1 MKRFLLPII
10 FFISVTFS
18 FGQTGTVK
26 ESLKV
31 KSKLMG
37 KDIKYTIYFP
47 ADYDKGNR
55 SYPVLYL
62 LHGYSDDETGWTQ
75 FGQAQEIADKT
86 INSGDA
92 PPMIIVMPDAEVTW
106 YINTFDN
113 KGRYEDFF
121 TDEFIPYIDANY
133 RTRAKKEFRAVAG
146 LSMGGFGTLLYASKH
161 PELFAAASALSAAVR
176 TDEEMMAMPDER
188 WESRYATIY
197 GPNLKGK
204 DRLTDFYNRNSILKL
219 IETTSAE
226 KLKSVRYYIDCGDDD
241 ALITGNMVLHAD
253 LLKKGIPHEFRV
265 RDGAHTWIYWRTA
278 LPEVLKFTG
287 QSFRR

>member
-1 MKRFLLPII
+1 MKKLALLTILSLLILPLYA
-10 FFISVTFS
+10 
-18 FGQTGTVK
+18 QQGTIK

-37 KDIKYTIYFP
+37 KEIKYSIYLP
-47 ADYDKGNR
+47 ADYDKTNR
-55 SYPVLYL
+55 RYPLLYL

-86 INSGDA
+86 INNGDA

-106 YINTFDN
+106 YMNTFDN

-121 TDEFIPYIDANY
+121 TEEFIPYIDANY

-146 LSMGGFGTLLYASKH
+146 LSMGGFGTMLYAAKH

-188 WESRYATIY
+188 WENRYATIY

-204 DRLTDFYNRNSILKL
+204 ARLTDFYYKNSILKL
-219 IETTSAE
+219 VETISSE
-226 KLKSVRYYIDCGDDD
+226 KLKTVRYYIDCGDDD
-241 ALITGNMVLHAD
+241 ALVTGNMVLHTE
-253 LLKKGIPHEFRV
+253 LMKKGIPHEFRV
-265 RDGAHTWIYWRTA
+265 RDGAHTWTYWRTA

>member
-1 MKRFLLPII
+1 MKKVLL
-10 FFISVTFS
+10 FFVLLISTSTFAQQ
-18 FGQTGTVK
+18 GVIR

-31 KSKLMG
+31 KSKLLG
-37 KDIKYTIYFP
+37 KEVKYNIYLP
-47 ADYDKGNR
+47 ADYDKTNR
-55 SYPVLYL
+55 NYPVLYL

-106 YINTFDN
+106 YMNTYDN
-113 KGRYEDFF
+113 KGRYEEFF
-121 TDEFIPYIDANY
+121 TDEFIPYIDASY

-146 LSMGGFGTLLYASKH
+146 LSMGGFGTLLYATKH
-161 PELFAAASALSAAVR
+161 PELFASASALSAAVR
-176 TDEEMMAMPDER
+176 TDEEMIAMPDER

-204 DRLTDFYNRNSILKL
+204 ARLTDFYYKNSILKI
-219 IETTSAE
+219 IETANPE
-226 KLKSVRYYIDCGDDD
+226 KLKTVRYYIDCGDDD
-241 ALITGNMVLHAD
+241 ALVKGNMVLHASLMD
-253 LLKKGIPHEFRV
+253 KGIPHEFRV
-265 RDGAHTWIYWRTA
+265 RDGAHTWTYWRTA

>member
-1 MKRFLLPII
+1 MKKLALLTILSLLILPLYA
-10 FFISVTFS
+10 
-18 FGQTGTVK
+18 QQGTLK

-31 KSKLMG
+31 KSKVMG
-37 KDIKYTIYFP
+37 KEIKYSIYLP
-47 ADYDKGNR
+47 ADYDKTNR
-55 SYPVLYL
+55 RYPVLYL

-86 INSGDA
+86 INNGDA

-106 YINTFDN
+106 YMNTFDN

-121 TDEFIPYIDANY
+121 TEEFIPYIDANY

-146 LSMGGFGTLLYASKH
+146 LSMGGFGTLLYAAKH

-188 WESRYATIY
+188 WENRYATIY

-204 DRLTDFYNRNSILKL
+204 ARLTDFYYKNSILKL
-219 IETTSAE
+219 VETISSE
-226 KLKSVRYYIDCGDDD
+226 KLKTVRYYIDCGDDD
-241 ALITGNMVLHAD
+241 ALVTGNMVLHSD
-253 LLKKGIPHEFRV
+253 LMKKGIPHEFRV
-265 RDGAHTWIYWRTA
+265 RDGAHTWTYWRTA

-287 QSFRR
+287 QSFLP

>member
-1 MKRFLLPII
+1 MKKVLL
-10 FFISVTFS
+10 FFVLLISTSTFAQQ
-18 FGQTGTVK
+18 GVIR

-31 KSKLMG
+31 KSKLLG
-37 KDIKYTIYFP
+37 KEVKYNIYLP
-47 ADYDKGNR
+47 ADYDKTNR
-55 SYPVLYL
+55 NYPVLYL

-106 YINTFDN
+106 YMNTYDN
-113 KGRYEDFF
+113 KGRYEEFF
-121 TDEFIPYIDANY
+121 TDEFIPHIDASY

-146 LSMGGFGTLLYASKH
+146 LSMGGFGTLLYATKH
-161 PELFAAASALSAAVR
+161 PELFASASALSAAVR
-176 TDEEMMAMPDER
+176 TDEEMIAMPDER

-197 GPNLKGK
+197 GPTLKGK
-204 DRLTDFYNRNSILKL
+204 GRLTDFYYKNSILKI
-219 IETTSAE
+219 IETANPE
-226 KLKSVRYYIDCGDDD
+226 KLKTVRYYIDCGDDD
-241 ALITGNMVLHAD
+241 ALVKGNMVLHASLMD
-253 LLKKGIPHEFRV
+253 KGIPHEFRV
-265 RDGAHTWIYWRTA
+265 RDGAHTWAYWRTA